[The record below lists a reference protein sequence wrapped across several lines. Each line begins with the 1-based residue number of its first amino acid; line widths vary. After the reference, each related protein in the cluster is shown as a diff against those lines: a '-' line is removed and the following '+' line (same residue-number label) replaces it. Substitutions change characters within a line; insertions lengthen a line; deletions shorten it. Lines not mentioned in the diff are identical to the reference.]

1 MTTEPSAA
9 PNGESGARV
18 RRDASA
24 GGGPPVTGDH
34 FAGDAEGTIERAFL
48 RAGGFS
54 KEEVRRRPIIGI
66 CSSFSELN
74 PCNMGLRDLAESV
87 RRGVTAAGGTAVVF
101 PTISLNENMLVP
113 TSMLLR
119 NLMAMDV
126 EEMIRCSP
134 IDGVVLL
141 AGCDKTVPA
150 QLMGAASAGKPA
162 IMLTAG
168 PRSCGFFQGRSIVTT
183 DIWSLAP
190 DRFAGRISD
199 AEWDELEGTFAPT
212 VGVCN
217 VMGTAT
223 TMAIAAEVLGMALP
237 GSAAVPAVESRRRD
251 LGERTGVRAVE
262 LARAGIR
269 PDDVMTASAF
279 DNAIRVLSA
288 TGGSTN
294 EFIHLTAV
302 AGRLG
307 ISLGLDRFAA
317 IGEKTPQVLG
327 VRPSGEFALEDF
339 DHVGGVPALLAVL
352 EPLLDGGCVLGDGR
366 TVAEVAA
373 SVRNAKP
380 KSNPCLRSLD
390 DPFLDKSGLVVLR
403 GSLAPRG
410 AIFKRS
416 AAPRKFWTHR
426 GPAVVFDYHNAHERA
441 KDPNLKA
448 SPDSVIVLRNA
459 GIVGAPGMPEI
470 DFVPIPAVLR
480 QAGVTELVCVTDGRM
495 SGTEGGPTALHV
507 TPEAAVGGPIGLV
520 RDGDEI
526 VLDAITGTLDLLVDE
541 GELARRA
548 AETPPHIS
556 PARRGY
562 ERLFVEHVLQADQ
575 GCDLDFLVDHDGR
588 EPSDEPRVPAGRSA
602 TPDPQSAT

>member
-1 MTTEPSAA
+1 MPSSE
-9 PNGESGARV
+9 GFSGAATDGFQAHSP
-18 RRDASA
+18 RDALPGSGTA
-24 GGGPPVTGDH
+24 FTGDH
-34 FAGDAEGTIERAFL
+34 FAGDVEGTIMRAFL
-48 RAGGFS
+48 RAGGLS
-54 KEEVRRRPIIGI
+54 REEVRRRPIIGI
-66 CSSFSELN
+66 CSSWSELN
-74 PCNMGLRDLAESV
+74 PCNGALRDLAESV
-87 RRGVTAAGGTAVVF
+87 KAGVTAAGGTAVVF
-101 PTISLNENMLVP
+101 PTISLHENMIKP
-113 TSMLLR
+113 TTMLLR

-183 DIWSLAP
+183 DIWTLGP
-190 DRFAGRISD
+190 DRFAGRID
-199 AEWDELEGTFAPT
+199 DQEWDELEGAFAPT

-251 LGERTGVRAVE
+251 LAERTGVRAVE

-269 PDDVMTASAF
+269 PDDIMTPDAF

-294 EFIHLTAV
+294 EFIHLVAV

-307 ISLGLDRFAA
+307 ISLGLDHFAD
-317 IGEKTPQVLG
+317 IGEQTPQVLG
-327 VRPSGEFALEDF
+327 VRPSGPFALEDF
-339 DHVGGVPALLAVL
+339 DHAGGVPALLAVL
-352 EPLLDGGCVLGDGR
+352 EPLLNHDRVLGDGR
-366 TVAEVAA
+366 TVAQVAA
-373 SVRNAKP
+373 AVRAAKP
-380 KSNPCLRSLD
+380 RPHPCLRPLD

-426 GPAVVFDYHNAHERA
+426 GPAVVFDYHTAHQRA
-441 KDPNLKA
+441 ADPDLQA

-480 QAGVTELVCVTDGRM
+480 KAGITELVCVTDGRM

-526 VLDAITGTLDLLVDE
+526 VLDAITGTLDLLVDDQ
-541 GELARRA
+541 ELALRA
-548 AETPPHIS
+548 AESPPSASTPL
-556 PARRGY
+556 RGY
-562 ERLFVEHVLQADQ
+562 ERLHAQHVLQPDQ
-575 GCDLDFLVDHDGR
+575 GCDLDFLLDQR
-588 EPSDEPRVPAGRSA
+588 
-602 TPDPQSAT
+602 

>member
-1 MTTEPSAA
+1 MKTEVTTAA
-9 PNGESGARV
+9 NDHSRART
-18 RRDASA
+18 RRDATA
-24 GGGPPVTGDH
+24 GGGSPVTGDC
-34 FAGDAEGTIERAFL
+34 FAGDLLGTIRRAFL
-48 RAGGFS
+48 RAGGLS
-54 KEEVRRRPIIGI
+54 KDEVRRRPIIGI
-66 CSSFSELN
+66 CSSWSELN

-101 PTISLNENMLVP
+101 PTISLNENMIVP

-141 AGCDKTVPA
+141 SGCDKTVPA

-168 PRSCGFFQGRSIVTT
+168 PRSCGQFQGRSIVTSDVWT
-183 DIWSLAP
+183 LVP
-190 DRFAGRISD
+190 DRLEGRISD
-199 AEWDELEGTFAPT
+199 QEWDELEGVFAPT

-251 LGERTGVRAVE
+251 LAERTGVRAVE
-262 LARAGIR
+262 LARACT
-269 PDDVMTASAF
+269 PPEDVMTPRAF

-294 EFIHLTAV
+294 EFIHLVAI

-307 ISLGLDRFAA
+307 MSLGLDRFAA
-317 IGEKTPQVLG
+317 IGEQTPQVLG
-327 VRPSGEFALEDF
+327 VRPSGPFSLEDF
-339 DHVGGVPALLAVL
+339 DRAGGVPALLAVL
-352 EPLLDGGCVLGDGR
+352 EPLLESGCVLADGR
-366 TVAEVAA
+366 TVAEVCAA
-373 SVRNAKP
+373 VRTATP
-380 KSNPCLRSLD
+380 RPHPCLRSLD
-390 DPFLDKSGLVVLR
+390 DPFEPKSGLVVLR

-416 AAPRKFWTHR
+416 AAPRKLWTHR
-426 GPAVVFDYHNAHERA
+426 GPAVVFDFHTAHERA
-441 KDPNLKA
+441 NDPGLQA
-448 SPDSVIVLRNA
+448 APDSVIVLRNA
-459 GIVGAPGMPEI
+459 GPVGAPGMPEI

-480 QAGVTELVCVTDGRM
+480 QAGITEVVCVTDGRM
-495 SGTEGGPTALHV
+495 SGTEGGATALHV

-526 VLDAITGTLDLLVDE
+526 VLDVTTGTLDLLVDQH
-541 GELARRA
+541 ELARRA
-548 AETPPHIS
+548 ADTLPHAS
-556 PARRGY
+556 TARRGY
-562 ERLFVEHVLQADQ
+562 ERLYVEHVLQPDQ
-575 GCDLDFLVDHDGR
+575 GCDLDFLVDRDEHRDG
-588 EPSDEPRVPAGRSA
+588 
-602 TPDPQSAT
+602 

>member
-1 MTTEPSAA
+1 MSKPEVTAVTSDQSQTHSP
-9 PNGESGARV
+9 
-18 RRDASA
+18 RDAIA
-24 GGGPPVTGDH
+24 GGGPPFTGDH
-34 FAGDAEGTIERAFL
+34 FAGDVEGTIMRAFW
-48 RAGGFS
+48 RAGGLS

-66 CSSFSELN
+66 CSSYSELN
-74 PCNMGLRDLAESV
+74 PCNMGLRDLADSV
-87 RRGVTAAGGTAVVF
+87 KAGVTAAGGTPVMF
-101 PTISLNENMLVP
+101 PTISLHEQMIRP
-113 TSMLLR
+113 STMLLR

-168 PRSCGFFQGRSIVTT
+168 PRSCGVFQGRSIVTT
-183 DIWSLAP
+183 DIWELGP
-190 DRFAGRISD
+190 DRIAGRID
-199 AEWDELEGTFAPT
+199 DQEWDELEGVFAPT

-223 TMAIAAEVLGMALP
+223 TMAIAAETLGMALP
-237 GSAAVPAVESRRRD
+237 GSAVVPAVESRRRD
-251 LGERTGVRAVE
+251 LAERTGVRAVE
-262 LARAGIR
+262 LAKAGIR
-269 PDDVMTASAF
+269 PDDIMTPDAF

-294 EFIHLTAV
+294 EFIHLVAI

-307 ISLGLDRFAA
+307 VTLDLDRFADL
-317 IGEKTPQVLG
+317 GNQTPQVLG
-327 VRPSGEFALEDF
+327 VRPSGPFALEDF
-339 DHVGGVPALLAVL
+339 DHAGGVPALLEVL
-352 EPLLDGGCVLGDGR
+352 EPLLDRDCVLGDGR
-366 TVAEVAA
+366 TVAQVAA
-373 SVRNAKP
+373 DVRSAKP
-380 KSNPCLRSLD
+380 RPHPCLRSLD

-416 AAPRKFWTHR
+416 AAARKFWTHR
-426 GPAVVFDYHNAHERA
+426 GPAVVFDYHTAHERA
-441 KDPNLKA
+441 QDPDLHA

-470 DFVPIPAVLR
+470 DIVPIPANLLK
-480 QAGVTELVCVTDGRM
+480 AGITELVCVTDGRM
-495 SGTEGGPTALHV
+495 SGTEGGPTAVHV

-526 VLDAITGTLDLLVDE
+526 VLDAITGRLDLLVDE
-541 GELARRA
+541 QELARRA
-548 AETPPHIS
+548 AEAPPS
-556 PARRGY
+556 AAAPLRGY
-562 ERLFVEHVLQADQ
+562 ERMHATQVLQADQ
-575 GCDLDFLVDHDGR
+575 GCDLDFLVD
-588 EPSDEPRVPAGRSA
+588 RS
-602 TPDPQSAT
+602 

>member
-1 MTTEPSAA
+1 
-9 PNGESGARV
+9 V
-18 RRDASA
+18 
-24 GGGPPVTGDH
+24 V
-34 FAGDAEGTIERAFL
+34 GTIERAFL
-48 RAGGFS
+48 RAGGLS

-66 CSSFSELN
+66 CSSWSELN
-74 PCNMGLRDLAESV
+74 PCNGALRDLAESV
-87 RRGVTAAGGTAVVF
+87 KAGVTAAGGTAVVF
-101 PTISLNENMLVP
+101 PTISLHENMIKP
-113 TSMLLR
+113 TTMLLR

-168 PRSCGFFQGRSIVTT
+168 PRSCGYFQGRSIVTT
-183 DIWSLAP
+183 DIWTLGP
-190 DRFAGRISD
+190 DRFAGRID
-199 AEWDELEGTFAPT
+199 DQEWDEFEGVFAPT

-223 TMAIAAEVLGMALP
+223 TMAIAAETLGMALP
-237 GSAAVPAVESRRRD
+237 GSAVVPAVESRRRD
-251 LGERTGVRAVE
+251 LAERTGVRAVE

-269 PDDVMTASAF
+269 PDDVMTPEAF

-294 EFIHLTAV
+294 EFIHLTAI

-307 ISLGLDRFAA
+307 VTLGLDRFAD
-317 IGEKTPQVLG
+317 IGEQTPQVLG
-327 VRPSGEFALEDF
+327 VRPSGPFSLEDF
-339 DHVGGVPALLAVL
+339 DHAGGVPALLAVL
-352 EPLLDGGCVLGDGR
+352 EPLLDRDCVLGDGR
-366 TVAEVAA
+366 TVADVAA
-373 SVRNAKP
+373 AVHSAKP
-380 KSNPCLRSLD
+380 RPNPCLRSLD
-390 DPFLDKSGLVVLR
+390 DPFLPKSGLVVLH

-426 GPAVVFDYHNAHERA
+426 GPAVVFDYHTAHERA
-441 KDPNLKA
+441 ADPGLHA

-480 QAGVTELVCVTDGRM
+480 NAGITELVCVTDGRM

-526 VLDAITGTLDLLVDE
+526 VLDATTGRLDLLVDDQ
-541 GELARRA
+541 ELARRA
-548 AETPPHIS
+548 AETPPS
-556 PARRGY
+556 ASTPLRGY
-562 ERLFVEHVLQADQ
+562 ERLHAKHVLQADQ
-575 GCDLDFLVDHDGR
+575 GCDLDFLVD
-588 EPSDEPRVPAGRSA
+588 
-602 TPDPQSAT
+602 QS

>member
-1 MTTEPSAA
+1 MTTEPTAT
-9 PNGESGARV
+9 PNGHSKART
-18 RRDASA
+18 RRDATA
-24 GGGPPVTGDH
+24 GGGPPINGDH
-34 FAGDAEGTIERAFL
+34 FAGDAEGTIMRAFL
-48 RAGGFS
+48 RAGGLS
-54 KEEVRRRPIIGI
+54 KQDVRRRPIIGI

-74 PCNMGLRDLAESV
+74 PCNMGLRDVAEAV

-101 PTISLNENMLVP
+101 PTISLNENMLKP

-119 NLMAMDV
+119 NLMSMDV

-168 PRSCGFFQGRSIVTT
+168 PRSCGFFRGRSIVTT
-183 DIWSLAP
+183 DIWDLAP
-190 DRFAGRISD
+190 DRFAGRID
-199 AEWDELEGTFAPT
+199 DQEWDEFEGTFAPT
-212 VGVCN
+212 IGTCN

-223 TMAIAAEVLGMALP
+223 TMSIAAEILGMALP
-237 GSAAVPAVESRRRD
+237 GSAAVPAVDARRRD
-251 LGERTGVRAVE
+251 LGERTGARAVE

-269 PDDVMTASAF
+269 PDDRMTPDAF

-294 EFIHLTAV
+294 EFVHLVAV

-307 ISLGLDRFAA
+307 ISLGLDRFED
-317 IGEKTPQVLG
+317 IGERTPQVLG

-339 DHVGGVPALLAVL
+339 DHAGGVPALLAVL
-352 EPLLDGGCVLGDGR
+352 EPLLNRDVVLGDGR
-366 TVAEVAA
+366 TVADVAA
-373 SVRNAKP
+373 GVRNAKP
-380 KSNPCLRSLD
+380 KPSPCLRTLD

-426 GPAVVFDYHNAHERA
+426 GPAVVFDFHNAHERA
-441 KDPNLKA
+441 KDPNLEA

-470 DFVPIPAVLR
+470 DFVPIPANLLK
-480 QAGVTELVCVTDGRM
+480 AGITELVCVTDGRM

-526 VLDAITGTLDLLVDE
+526 VLDAITGRLDLLVDE
-541 GELARRA
+541 EELARRA
-548 AETPPHIS
+548 AETPPS
-556 PARRGY
+556 APTPARGY
-562 ERLFVEHVLQADQ
+562 ERLHVQHVLQADQ
-575 GCDLDFLVDHDGR
+575 GCDLDFLVDETLHR
-588 EPSDEPRVPAGRSA
+588 QSDERQLVEEIQR
-602 TPDPQSAT
+602 

>member
-1 MTTEPSAA
+1 MTTEPI
-9 PNGESGARV
+9 GSGDGHSPQRP
-18 RRDASA
+18 RRDATA

-34 FAGDAEGTIERAFL
+34 FAGDAEGTILRAFL
-48 RAGGFS
+48 RAGGLS

-74 PCNMGLRDLAESV
+74 PCNMGLRDLAEAV

-101 PTISLNENMLVP
+101 PTISLNENMLKP

-183 DIWSLAP
+183 DIWDLAP
-190 DRFAGRISD
+190 DRFAGRID
-199 AEWDELEGTFAPT
+199 DQEWDELEGTFAPT

-262 LARAGIR
+262 LARDGIR
-269 PDDVMTASAF
+269 PDDRMTAAAF

-294 EFIHLTAV
+294 EFIHLTAI

-307 ISLGLDRFAA
+307 VTLGLDRFAD
-317 IGEKTPQVLG
+317 IGEQTPQVLG
-327 VRPSGEFALEDF
+327 VRPSGPFALEDF
-339 DHVGGVPALLAVL
+339 DHAGGVPALLAVL
-352 EPLLDGGCVLGDGR
+352 EPLLNRDVVLGDGR
-366 TVAEVAA
+366 TVADVAA
-373 SVRNAKP
+373 AVRSSKP
-380 KSNPCLRSLD
+380 RPHPCLRELD

-416 AAPRKFWTHR
+416 AAARKFWTHR
-426 GPAVVFDYHNAHERA
+426 GPALVFDFHNAHERA
-441 KDPNLKA
+441 ADPNLQA

-480 QAGVTELVCVTDGRM
+480 NAGVTELVCVTDGRM

-526 VLDAITGTLDLLVDE
+526 VLDAIAGTLDLLVDE
-541 GELARRA
+541 EELARRA
-548 AETPPHIS
+548 AEAPPSSATPL
-556 PARRGY
+556 RGY
-562 ERLFVEHVLQADQ
+562 ERLHAQHVLQADQ
-575 GCDLDFLVDHDGR
+575 GCDLDFLVDYDSHQQYGAAR
-588 EPSDEPRVPAGRSA
+588 LTEEMRR
-602 TPDPQSAT
+602 

>member
-1 MTTEPSAA
+1 MTTDSTAA
-9 PNGESGARV
+9 PNGHSKART
-18 RRDASA
+18 RRDATA
-24 GGGPPVTGDH
+24 GGGPPVNGDH
-34 FAGDAEGTIERAFL
+34 FAGDAEGTIMRAFL
-48 RAGGFS
+48 RAGGLS

-74 PCNMGLRDLAESV
+74 PCNMGLRDVADAV
-87 RRGVTAAGGTAVVF
+87 KRGVTAAGGTAVVF
-101 PTISLNENMLVP
+101 PTISLNENMLKP

-119 NLMAMDV
+119 NLMSMDV

-168 PRSCGFFQGRSIVTT
+168 PRGCGFFRGRSIVTT
-183 DIWSLAP
+183 DIWDLAP
-190 DRFAGRISD
+190 DRFAGRID
-199 AEWDELEGTFAPT
+199 DQEWDEFEGTFAPT
-212 VGVCN
+212 IGTCN

-223 TMAIAAEVLGMALP
+223 TMSIAAEILGMALP
-237 GSAAVPAVESRRRD
+237 GSAAVPAVDARRRD
-251 LGERTGVRAVE
+251 LGERTGARAVE

-269 PDDVMTASAF
+269 PDDRMTPDVF

-294 EFIHLTAV
+294 EFIHLTAI

-307 ISLGLDRFAA
+307 ISLGLDRFEE
-317 IGEKTPQVLG
+317 IGEQTPQVLG

-339 DHVGGVPALLAVL
+339 DHAGGVPALLAVL
-352 EPLLDGGCVLGDGR
+352 EPLLNRDVILGDGR
-366 TVAEVAA
+366 TVADVAA
-373 SVRNAKP
+373 AVRNAKP
-380 KSNPCLRSLD
+380 KPSPCLRTLD

-426 GPAVVFDYHNAHERA
+426 GPAVVFDFHNAHERA

-470 DFVPIPAVLR
+470 DFVPIPVSLLN
-480 QAGVTELVCVTDGRM
+480 AGITELVCVTDGRM

-526 VLDAITGTLDLLVDE
+526 VLDAINGTLDLLVDE
-541 GELARRA
+541 EELARRA
-548 AETPPHIS
+548 AEAPPS
-556 PARRGY
+556 DSVPARGY
-562 ERLFVEHVLQADQ
+562 ERLHVQHVLQADQ
-575 GCDLDFLVDHDGR
+575 GCDLDFLVDDSLHR
-588 EPSDEPRVPAGRSA
+588 QAGERQLA
-602 TPDPQSAT
+602 EEIQR